1 MFKKIM
7 VALLAVIALSATFA
21 PSANAQQYGHGDRE
35 SYSAHPDFRGC

>member
-21 PSANAQQYGHGDRE
+21 PSANAQQCGHGDRE